1 MKVCALRL
9 SKNLQAGKNEAWKK
23 ERKSQIAAKRSH
35 SMKVDVMAEQGSR
48 RWKGRAAQ
56 QCRLLSLEASLQNKI
71 KEQSRNDDITFPKA
85 Q

>member
-1 MKVCALRL
+1 ME
-9 SKNLQAGKNEAWKK
+9 N
-23 ERKSQIAAKRSH
+23 ERKSQIAVKRSY
-35 SMKVDVMAEQGSR
+35 SMTVDVMAEQGSR

-71 KEQSRNDDITFPKA
+71 KEQCRNDDIIFPKA